1 MSKTWVVTGANKGIG
16 LELARQLKARG
27 ERVYATCR
35 SSSKELDALGVNVV
49 SGVEVSS
56 DDAGDR
62 IARALGDGAVD
73 VLLHNAGIMPIDA
86 LDTFDVESARKT
98 FEVNAVAPLRI
109 TRALLPKLGRGAK
122 IALMTSRM
130 GSIADNGS
138 GRMYA
143 YRMSKA
149 ALNIAGMSM
158 TRDLA
163 ERGIMV
169 IMLHPGAIRTDL
181 TGGHGND
188 DPPVAAKGLL
198 ARIDALTP
206 ETSGRFMHANGEE
219 LPW

>member
-16 LELARQLKARG
+16 LELARQLKERG
-27 ERVYATCR
+27 DRVYATCR
-35 SSSKELDALGVNVV
+35 TSSKELDALGVNVV
-49 SGVEVSS
+49 SGVEVTN
-56 DDAGDR
+56 DDAADV
-62 IARALGDGAVD
+62 IARALGDATID
-73 VLLHNAGIMPIDA
+73 VLVHNAGI
-86 LDTFDVESARKT
+86 LLFDTFDTFEPDAIRKS
-98 FEVNAVAPLRI
+98 FEVNTIAPLRI
-109 TRALLPKLGRGAK
+109 TRALLPKLKRGSK
-122 IALMTSRM
+122 IGLVSSRV

-143 YRMSKA
+143 YRMSKT
-149 ALNIAGMSM
+149 ALNMAGMSM

-163 ERGIMV
+163 DRGIMV
-169 IMLHPGAIRTDL
+169 IVLHPGAIRTDL

-188 DPPVAAKGLL
+188 DPPVAAKGLI